1 MRLTFSDF
9 LEAQDY
15 EHYSNLQEKLIMFN
29 KGAKYGQVVFLA
41 GGAGSGKGFA
51 IKNFMQG
58 ENFKVRDVDELKK
71 AFQKLSELDKIDI
84 ERYFSKLSK
93 KDQELAQKEII
104 DAGIPPYKLD
114 LRNPTHVYLLHV
126 IVKAARLKEKTL
138 EALLSGAVKGRL
150 PNIIFD
156 VTLKE
161 IGDITSV
168 LPLLDKAGYDSKN
181 IHITWVLTNYKT
193 AINNNST
200 RDRVVPED
208 ILLKTH
214 EGAAQTMF
222 NLVKKG
228 TPRGVDGAVN
238 VILNNRENTIPF
250 VDPKTG
256 KPYKDRK
263 GEIVVKDFTYLN
275 LKKEGKPFNKEK
287 FVQKQLFDWI
297 KANVPEKA
305 LSTSEL
311 DNKNE

>member
-1 MRLTFSDF
+1 MRLSFSEF

-15 EHYSNLQEKLIMFN
+15 EHYSDLQEKLILFN

-51 IKNFMQG
+51 IKNFIQG

-84 ERYFSKLSK
+84 SRYGNKLSA
-93 KDQELAQKEII
+93 KDKELFQKEVVEK
-104 DAGIPPYKLD
+104 GIPPYKLD
-114 LRNPTHVYLLHV
+114 LRQPKHVYLLHML
-126 IVKAARLKEKTL
+126 VKVAGLKERTL
-138 EALLSGAVKGRL
+138 DALLKGAMKGRL

-161 IGDITSV
+161 ISDITSV
-168 LPLLDKAGYDSKN
+168 LPLLEKAGYNSKD
-181 IHITWVLTNYKT
+181 IHITWVLTNYKA
-193 AINNNST
+193 AIKNNSS

-222 NLVKKG
+222 SMVKSG

-238 VILNNRENTIPF
+238 VILNNRENTIPYL
-250 VDPKTG
+250 DAKTG

-297 KANVPEKA
+297 ADNVPETA
-305 LSTSEL
+305 LSTKEL
-311 DNKNE
+311 DTTNE